1 MKKKLA
7 MRVYGKRRAD
17 ERIWNCW
24 PIKWVQLM
32 KKPSNERVWKEKR

>member
-17 ERIWNCW
+17 EGW
-24 PIKWVQLM
+24 PIKWEQLM
-32 KKPSNERVWKEKR
+32 KKPSNERVWKKKR